1 MWADP
6 SSRASGP
13 TTDNGSTP
21 VAAEAGGKPDDWKD
35 MIHTIGLNEDAESAL
50 ITEGA
55 SKVNVSTESAAQVG
69 CSQY

>member
-1 MWADP
+1 
-6 SSRASGP
+6 
-13 TTDNGSTP
+13 
-21 VAAEAGGKPDDWKD
+21 